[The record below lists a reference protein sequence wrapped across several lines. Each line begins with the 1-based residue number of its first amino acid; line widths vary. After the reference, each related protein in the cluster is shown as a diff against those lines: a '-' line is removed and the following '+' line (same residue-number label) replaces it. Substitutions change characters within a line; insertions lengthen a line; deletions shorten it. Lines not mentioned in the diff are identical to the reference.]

1 MFLPAHL
8 AIIFAKVQR
17 TRRGS
22 SEFSVEATEAP
33 ASARK
38 VFVSNFVSLVSFPRN
53 RSWLSSQ
60 GTTTHLRRLERCS
73 ASCVSLRLLIGTD
86 RCVFCAGV
94 REVYSPIRSTVA
106 RRVNALWPFT
116 DPRRR
121 FSRSCRSCRVQCY
134 DGEWHFCGTF
144 VQALPRS
151 SATGSSLNRSM
162 QVRSLNRRLPMGT
175 LLPLC
180 LFAMDE
186 DNVGQVSIRPC
197 SGWASCCP

>member
-38 VFVSNFVSLVSFPRN
+38 VFVSNFVSLVSFPHN

-60 GTTTHLRRLERCS
+60 GTTTHLGRLERCS

-94 REVYSPIRSTVA
+94 RQVYSPIRSTVA
-106 RRVNALWPFT
+106 RRVHALWPAGLPT
-116 DPRRR
+116 LVGD
-121 FSRSCRSCRVQCY
+121 SRARAEVAECSAMTENGTFAVLLCRPCRVQ
-134 DGEWHFCGTF
+134 
-144 VQALPRS
+144 V
-151 SATGSSLNRSM
+151 
-162 QVRSLNRRLPMGT
+162 
-175 LLPLC
+175 
-180 LFAMDE
+180 
-186 DNVGQVSIRPC
+186 
-197 SGWASCCP
+197 

>member
-1 MFLPAHL
+1 MLYACYPHAIRMLYACYTQYAILLSTHLALLFAKVSIPHKDATHTHAMFLPAHL

-38 VFVSNFVSLVSFPRN
+38 VFVSNFVSLVSFPCN

-60 GTTTHLRRLERCS
+60 GTTTHLGRLERCS

-94 REVYSPIRSTVA
+94 RQVYSPIRPTVA
-106 RRVNALWPFT
+106 RRVNALWPAGLQT

-121 FSRSCRSCRVQCY
+121 FSRS
-134 DGEWHFCGTF
+134 
-144 VQALPRS
+144 
-151 SATGSSLNRSM
+151 
-162 QVRSLNRRLPMGT
+162 
-175 LLPLC
+175 
-180 LFAMDE
+180 
-186 DNVGQVSIRPC
+186 
-197 SGWASCCP
+197 